1 MDVTSDRITLRLD
14 NDMKRRVA
22 SIARRRK
29 TTTSEVLRQAVAA
42 WVEREETSVSVY
54 EQIKDLIGR
63 AHGGDPHASE
73 NIGRKY
79 SEYLQA
85 RYQESQRKARER
97 KAEREAS

>member
-1 MDVTSDRITLRLD
+1 
-14 NDMKRRVA
+14 MKRRVEN
-22 SIARRRK
+22 IARRKK
-29 TTTSEVLRQAVAA
+29 TTTSEVLREAVAA
-42 WVEREETSVSVY
+42 WVEREESSVSVY

-63 AHGGDPHASE
+63 GHGGDPQASE

-97 KAEREAS
+97 KAERKVS